1 MNTGRG
7 TEQEIGWG
15 MGWGMGTR
23 WRVKERDD
31 TAGEEQEKRR
41 ETVRREMKS
50 RIKGQSV
57 RSGDNGQAKRARQRQ
72 DGEEKRAATNNRL
85 RRDELGWYTEYNVSI
100 SPARPPWGCVDG
112 GMQ

>member
-23 WRVKERDD
+23 WRVKGRDD
-31 TAGEEQEKRR
+31 TAGQEQEKRR
-41 ETVRREMKS
+41 EAMRREMKS

-57 RSGDNGQAKRARQRQ
+57 RSGDDGLVKQGKAKARW
-72 DGEEKRAATNNRL
+72 
-85 RRDELGWYTEYNVSI
+85 RRGLPLTTD
-100 SPARPPWGCVDG
+100 
-112 GMQ
+112 